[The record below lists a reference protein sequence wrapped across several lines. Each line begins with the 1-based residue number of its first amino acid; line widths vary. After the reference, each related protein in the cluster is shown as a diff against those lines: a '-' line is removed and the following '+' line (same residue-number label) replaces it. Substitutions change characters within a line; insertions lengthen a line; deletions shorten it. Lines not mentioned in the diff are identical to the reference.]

1 MTDETLLLCEA
12 FGLDDLASDPAFKTN
27 NDRVTN
33 KDKLLPVIK
42 DTFKRYTKADLMA
55 KLEKT
60 GLPFAPITRPEDL
73 FDDAH
78 LNASGGLVDVT
89 VPDGEFKGTPIRL
102 PALPLEMNGQRF
114 GAHLDVP
121 RVGQYTKEVLTELG
135 YSAAEIAEMI
145 AAGAVG
151 AE

>member
-1 MTDETLLLCEA
+1 
-12 FGLDDLASDPAFKTN
+12 
-27 NDRVTN
+27 
-33 KDKLLPVIK
+33 
-42 DTFKRYTKADLMA
+42 MA

-89 VPDGEFKGTPIRL
+89 VPDGEFKGAAIRL

-114 GAHLDVP
+114 GAHIDVP
-121 RVGQYTKEVLTELG
+121 RVGQYSKEVLAELG
-135 YSAAEIAEMI
+135 YSSAEIDAMI

-151 AE
+151 SE